1 MQVSDYIAKFLKE
14 SGVKK
19 IYAVTGGA
27 SLHLIH
33 SAKKQKGL
41 QLVFPISEQT
51 CAMAAEMHYR
61 VSGNIGA
68 AFATSGPG
76 ATNLATGIC
85 GAFFDS
91 VPCIYITGQVST
103 TRSNKGTGARQ
114 IGFQE
119 TNSVEMFNKV
129 TKFSA
134 KVEKAKDIK
143 FYLEK
148 ALHMAK
154 SGRMGPVLIDVPDDI
169 QRKIIDPKK
178 LKGFVKK
185 KSVNKKSQL
194 FDTKKKID
202 QMFQMISKSQ
212 RPIIIIGWGVHLS
225 NSYKEI
231 ERFIKKTKI
240 PAVST
245 WAVAH
250 ALDYK
255 YPLNIGTWGTHGTRY
270 ANYAVQNSDLIL
282 SIGSRLD
289 TKATGTPINTFA
301 RSAKKIIVD
310 IDKFEIK
317 KFKKFGLKIDLSINQ
332 DCKKFLE
339 QSLKTKLPSKKNDF
353 ERWKNQ
359 ILFWKKKYPICH
371 PKYYEE
377 KEINPYVFIDQIS
390 NELKKDDIICVD
402 TGCTVAWTMQ
412 AFKFKKGQRLFHD
425 FNNTAMGWSIP
436 AAISAAILEKTKRI
450 IVLVGDGSLSFMLQ
464 EFSLIKKYNL
474 QVSVFLMNNSGQSM
488 IRQTQDQWL
497 SSNYFGSSY
506 QGGLAKIDFRKVINA
521 FGINTSQIRYNSEIP
536 KGIKKCLRSRQN
548 FCEVIINKNKRVIPQ
563 VKFGRPNEDQEPLL
577 PLDEY
582 YQNMIIKPIKR

>member
-19 IYAVTGGA
+19 IFAVTGGA

-103 TRSNKGTGARQ
+103 TRSNKGTGTRQ

-119 TNSVEMFNKV
+119 TNSVDMYSKV
-129 TKFSA
+129 TKYCV
-134 KVEKAKDIK
+134 KVERAQDIK
-143 FYLEK
+143 FHLEK
-148 ALHMAK
+148 ALHLAK

-178 LKGFVKK
+178 LKSHVKK
-185 KSVNKKSQL
+185 RNIIKTTQLSV
-194 FDTKKKID
+194 TKKKIN
-202 QMFQMISKSQ
+202 QMFQMISKSE
-212 RPIIIIGWGVHLS
+212 RPIVIIGWGIHLS

-231 ERFIKKTKI
+231 DRFIKKTKI
-240 PAVST
+240 PVVST

-250 ALDYK
+250 TLDYTD
-255 YPLNIGTWGTHGTRY
+255 PLNVGTWGTHGTRY

-289 TKATGTPINTFA
+289 TKATGSPITTFA
-301 RSAKKIIVD
+301 RSAKKIIID
-310 IDKFEIK
+310 IDKSEIN
-317 KFKKFGLKIDLSINQ
+317 KFKKFGLKIDLSIDQ
-332 DCKKFLE
+332 DCKKFLKN
-339 QSLKTKLPSKKNDF
+339 SLKAKWISKKNKF
-353 ERWKNQ
+353 ERWRNQ
-359 ILFWKKKYPICH
+359 ILTWKKNYPICL
-371 PKYYEE
+371 PKYY
-377 KEINPYVFIDQIS
+377 KENEVNPYVFIDQIS
-390 NELKKDDIICVD
+390 NELKKEDIICVD

-412 AFKFKKGQRLFHD
+412 AFKFKKGQKLFHD

-436 AAISAAILEKTKRI
+436 AAISASILSKKKRI
-450 IVLVGDGSLSFMLQ
+450 IVLVGDGSLSFMLH
-464 EFSLIKKYNL
+464 EFSLIKKLNL
-474 QVSVFLMNNSGQSM
+474 PINVFLMNNSGQSM

-521 FGINTSQIRYNSEIP
+521 FGINTSQIKYNNEIP
-536 KGIKKCLRSRQN
+536 KEIKKCFRNRQS
-548 FCEVIINKNKRVIPQ
+548 FCEIVINKNKRVSPQ

-577 PLDEY
+577 PINEY

>member
-1 MQVSDYIAKFLKE
+1 MQVSDYIAKFLKK

-19 IYAVTGGA
+19 IFAVTGGA

-41 QLVFPISEQT
+41 ELVFPISEQT

-61 VSGNIGA
+61 ISGNIGA

-76 ATNLATGIC
+76 ATNMATGIC

-103 TRSNKGTGARQ
+103 ARSNKDTGVRQ

-119 TNSVEMFNKV
+119 TNCVEMYSTV
-129 TKFSA
+129 TKYSA
-134 KVEKAKDIK
+134 KVEKAQDIK
-143 FYLEK
+143 FHLEK
-148 ALHMAK
+148 ALHIAK

-178 LKGFVKK
+178 LKSYVKK
-185 KSVNKKSQL
+185 KNILKRNKLSSH
-194 FDTKKKID
+194 KKKID
-202 QMFQMISKSQ
+202 QMFQMISRSE
-212 RPIIIIGWGVHLS
+212 RPIIIIGWGIHLS

-231 ERFIKKTKI
+231 NKFIKKTKI
-240 PAVST
+240 PVVST

-250 ALDYK
+250 ALDYSD
-255 YPLNIGTWGTHGTRY
+255 PLNVGTWGTHGTRY
-270 ANYAVQNSDLIL
+270 GNYAVQNSDLIL

-289 TKATGTPINTFA
+289 TKATGSPITTFA

-310 IDKFEIK
+310 IDKSEIN
-317 KFKKFGLKIDLSINQ
+317 KFKKFKLNIDLLINL
-332 DCKKFLE
+332 DCKKFLKN
-339 QSLKTKLPSKKNDF
+339 SLKVKWIAKKNKFD
-353 ERWKNQ
+353 RWINQ
-359 ILFWKKKYPICH
+359 ISSWKKNYPICL
-371 PKYYEE
+371 PNYYKE
-377 KEINPYVFIDQIS
+377 KEVNPYVFIDQIS

-402 TGCTVAWTMQ
+402 TGCTIAWTMQ
-412 AFKFKKGQRLFHD
+412 AFKFKKGQKLFHD

-436 AAISAAILEKTKRI
+436 AAISASILSKEKRI
-450 IVLVGDGSLSFMLQ
+450 IVLVGDGSLSFMLN
-464 EFSLIKKYNL
+464 EFSLIKKLNL
-474 QVSVFLMNNSGQSM
+474 PINVFLMNNSGQSM

-497 SSNYFGSSY
+497 SSNYFGSSHE
-506 QGGLAKIDFRKVINA
+506 GGLAKINFCKVINA
-521 FGINTSQIRYNSEIP
+521 FGINTLQIKYNNKIS
-536 KGIKKCLRSRQN
+536 KGIKKCLKKRQS
-548 FCEVIINKNKRVIPQ
+548 FCEVIINKNKRVLPQ

-577 PLDEY
+577 PINEY